1 MAMVRDAFT
10 WADTGA
16 IAYPA
21 LHKKII
27 ELTMPAL
34 VVKRLFPEFPLV
46 AGKTATFVKQSGSRS
61 AAISEVSEGAEIPM
75 DFTPY
80 SMVTVTPYKKG
91 LRERISRENI
101 EDLYIPVIEDQLRR
115 LARRMAYTID
125 KDCMTVI
132 DSAAVGS
139 SAGTGT
145 SLGATGTE
153 FTISGGIGTKD
164 ILWAE
169 AKIASYNF
177 VVDSLLVNPVN
188 ARDLKYL
195 PQFSLYAQ
203 YGEAVVQSG
212 AIGKVYGLDLY
223 VSNVVPA
230 GTAYLLSTGQNLSAA
245 YAPMGMFIIK
255 RPLMSDVEIKKEF
268 DSVDVTLTT
277 RYAPV
282 VLNGE
287 CISKITGLATT

>member
-10 WADTGA
+10 WVDTGA
-16 IAYPA
+16 IAYPS

-34 VVKRLFPEFPLV
+34 VVKRLFPELPLV
-46 AGKTATFVKQSGSRS
+46 AGKTATFVKQSGSR
-61 AAISEVSEGAEIPM
+61 AIGISEISETAEIPM

-80 SMVTVTPYKKG
+80 AYVTVTPYKKG

-115 LARRMAYTID
+115 LARRMAYQID

-132 DSAAVGS
+132 DRAAAWS
-139 SAGTGT
+139 SAGTGV

-164 ILWAE
+164 ILKAE
-169 AKIASYNF
+169 AAIATYNF
-177 VVDSLLVNPVN
+177 VADSLLVNPIN

-195 PQFSLYAQ
+195 PQFSLAAQ
-203 YGEAVVQSG
+203 YGEAVVQTG
-212 AIGKVYGLDLY
+212 AVGKVYGLDLY
-223 VSNVVPA
+223 VSNVVSA
-230 GTAYLLSTGQNLSAA
+230 GTAYVMSTGQNLSAS
-245 YAPMGMFIIK
+245 YAPKPQTNTFIC
-255 RPLMSDVEIKKEF
+255 
-268 DSVDVTLTT
+268 
-277 RYAPV
+277 
-282 VLNGE
+282 N
-287 CISKITGLATT
+287 